1 MYLESVSLEN
11 TIIHGDS
18 INILKK
24 FPTESVA
31 LSFWSPPYHVG
42 KKYEFEQSFAE
53 WQNLLNMVIMEHAR
67 ILKPGS
73 FVAININDILCFKDS
88 TIPQIQADLSDQK
101 KLKLLEKK
109 F

>member
-1 MYLESVSLEN
+1 
-11 TIIHGDS
+11 
-18 INILKK
+18 
-24 FPTESVA
+24 
-31 LSFWSPPYHVG
+31 
-42 KKYEFEQSFAE
+42 
-53 WQNLLNMVIMEHAR
+53 MVIMEHAR